1 MAKKNNNI
9 HEITINIE
17 GEDWKKALDE
27 SFKKKVKNVT
37 IDGFRKGKCPRNIYD
52 KKVGV
57 ETLFDG
63 AADSVLQTAYTKAI
77 EEAKVVPVIPA
88 EVELTEIDE
97 THVTFKFVITSRP
110 EVTVKNYKG
119 LGVKEEKAE
128 VTDEKIEEEV
138 KKLLDKYAELVIK
151 EDGSVETNDLVT
163 IDYEGFLGSKAFEGG
178 KGENYPLQI
187 GSGTFIPGFEEQLI
201 GMKREEEREIKVTFP
216 EDYHEASLKGKEATF
231 KVKVHEIKTKEK
243 RELDQD
249 FFDDLALE
257 GVNDEATL
265 KEEVKKNLLA
275 QKEMENENIYIDKLL
290 SEVAKNVEVDIPEGM
305 VTEETTRLLKR
316 AEQSMMMQGLNLDL
330 YYQIT
335 GQKEEDLRAQ
345 LKDEAYQNVL
355 YRLMLEEI
363 TKLEKI
369 EVSLDDAKKEAKE
382 LAAKYQMA
390 EEDFLKE
397 FGGLDMVQYDLEM
410 RRTLERL
417 KELNK

>member
-128 VTDEKIEEEV
+128 VTDEEIEEEV

-216 EDYHEASLKGKEATF
+216 EDYHEASLKGQEATF

-265 KEEVKKNLLA
+265 KEEVKKNILA

-382 LAAKYQMA
+382 LADKYQMA